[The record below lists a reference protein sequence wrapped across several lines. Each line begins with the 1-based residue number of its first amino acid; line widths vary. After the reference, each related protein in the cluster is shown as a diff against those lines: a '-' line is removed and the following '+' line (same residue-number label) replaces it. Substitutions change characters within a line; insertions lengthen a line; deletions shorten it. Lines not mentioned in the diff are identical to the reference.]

1 MISYINFDN
10 FRRSFEI
17 PRSRR
22 LVTVRERLS
31 DDKSY
36 IRDSRCG
43 LDGKYPQQE
52 ESVLLQ
58 LEQKRHRSTS
68 IGQSFKRRNVERL
81 DETLLVS
88 SVFSYSSLS
97 ERDSRAGSGGDHNGS
112 TILARKD
119 MVLGLSED
127 GSQCKEITD
136 SKELDSGLEVGE
148 ASTECPIP
156 KVSRC
161 STYWQGFGM
170 GEVLSG
176 KIKSLSN
183 PVGEEAQ
190 SRSIQVT
197 GTLGSSGLLL
207 KEYHRLPHL

>member
-10 FRRSFEI
+10 LRRSFEI
-17 PRSRR
+17 LRSRR

-36 IRDSRCG
+36 IRYSRCG

-88 SVFSYSSLS
+88 SVSANSSLS
-97 ERDSRAGSGGDHNGS
+97 EQDSRAGSGGDHNGS

-127 GSQCKEITD
+127 GSQCKEITG

-148 ASTECPIP
+148 ASTECSIP
-156 KVSRC
+156 KASHILFYELKREYRTINTHRSALF
-161 STYWQGFGM
+161 STLAPIDGFPIG
-170 GEVLSG
+170 
-176 KIKSLSN
+176 
-183 PVGEEAQ
+183 
-190 SRSIQVT
+190 
-197 GTLGSSGLLL
+197 
-207 KEYHRLPHL
+207 